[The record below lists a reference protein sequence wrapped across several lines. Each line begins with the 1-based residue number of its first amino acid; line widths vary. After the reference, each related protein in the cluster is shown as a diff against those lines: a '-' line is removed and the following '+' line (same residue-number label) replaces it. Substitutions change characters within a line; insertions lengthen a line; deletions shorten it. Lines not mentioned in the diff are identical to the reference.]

1 MPASVER
8 QCLRQEIESQ
18 TFAERALDEAKRAA
32 SHAQSKWSDAA
43 GKVGALERAIEEAEQ
58 DAPGSSD
65 AFIAS
70 LADGLD
76 VITESPV
83 DGLRKQLD
91 EAEVEIAVWRA
102 ARKSAEEA
110 IEARL
115 IALDMS
121 KHRVA
126 DAARRVAAAEIDVVP
141 LLARAEAAR
150 QAVLG
155 ESATLMAVMRMLP
168 MGSIARQ
175 SVESFLQQ
183 PWHSPNSIE
192 RAPGGETY
200 RAWFD
205 ALCGDASA
213 KLS

>member
-1 MPASVER
+1 MSASVER

-32 SHAQSKWSDAA
+32 HHAETKWSDAA

-58 DAPGSSD
+58 DAPGSTD

-70 LADGLD
+70 LAGGLD

-83 DGLRKQLD
+83 DELRKQLD

-126 DAARRVAAAEIDVVP
+126 DAARRVAAAEIDVTP
-141 LLARAEAAR
+141 MLARAETAR
-150 QAVLG
+150 QAVLS
-155 ESATLMAVMRMLP
+155 ESATLIAVAHMLP
-168 MGSIARQ
+168 HASLGRQ
-175 SVESFLQQ
+175 AIESFLQQ
-183 PWHSPNSIE
+183 PWCSPNSIE
-192 RAPGGETY
+192 RAPGGE
-200 RAWFD
+200 RHREWFS
-205 ALCGDASA
+205 ALCGDADA
-213 KLS
+213 KMS